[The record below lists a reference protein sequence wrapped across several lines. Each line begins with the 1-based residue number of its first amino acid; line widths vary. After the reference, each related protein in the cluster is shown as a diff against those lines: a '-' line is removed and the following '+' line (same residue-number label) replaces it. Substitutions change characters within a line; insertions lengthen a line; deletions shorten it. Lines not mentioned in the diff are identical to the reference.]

1 MPAPLTR
8 VVRVLA
14 VLAVLAGS
22 WTAGALLCVMK
33 GDTGGLLDDLG
44 NLSAPYAIAAV
55 IAGLNTRRWWS
66 GAALGI
72 IATELMLTGF
82 YWAYATLLGHEVS
95 TQTLTFW
102 WLLGLA
108 SGSVCGLLGR
118 AAVGRPALWY
128 LLPALLLFE
137 PLALRAQ
144 ILTSH
149 FGYGYAD
156 IQPGELAADGIEIA
170 VGIAVLLVVR
180 TRVRAARR
188 MNPALAQ

>member
-8 VVRVLA
+8 VVR

-66 GAALGI
+66 GAALGVA
-72 IATELMLTGF
+72 ATEAMLTGF

-95 TQTLTFW
+95 THTLTFW

-128 LLPALLLFE
+128 LIPALLLFE

-144 ILTSH
+144 IITSH

-156 IQPGELAADGIEIA
+156 IQAGELEADGIEI
-170 VGIAVLLVVR
+170 VLGIVVLLAVR

-188 MNPALAQ
+188 IKLAPTH